1 MDDCHDFRPSA
12 ADFRAIFKALDEA
25 TAPVAGH
32 AQPQPLAVLLH
43 DCRGVVMGGYGAGP
57 SRPDIDN
64 CISASGSAVGLSAH
78 DVGRPPKGVWRK
90 ASPIGHASSATL
102 GNTG

>member
-57 SRPDIDN
+57 SIP
-64 CISASGSAVGLSAH
+64 GAVQQDVPPGHRQLYLSK
-78 DVGRPPKGVWRK
+78 R
-90 ASPIGHASSATL
+90 IGGGT
-102 GNTG
+102 